1 MSGLTTHILDLTHGT
16 PANNVTIELF
26 YQEDPSSDWKLLKTA
41 VTNSDGRMDEPF
53 LTEEEM
59 ATGNYELIFHIGDYY
74 RRKEVNLLPDPPF
87 LELVPVRFG
96 LSDANAH
103 YHVPLLVS
111 PWGYQVYRGS

>member
-1 MSGLTTHILDLTHGT
+1 MTGLTTHILDLTHGT
-16 PANNVTIELF
+16 PASNVTIELF
-26 YQEDPSSDWKLLKTA
+26 IQEETTEWKRLKTV
-41 VTNSDGRMDEPF
+41 VTNNDGRLDHPL

-59 ATGNYELIFHIGDYY
+59 KIGNYELIFHVGEYF
-74 RRKEVNLLPDPPF
+74 RKKDIILPDPPF

-96 LSDANAH
+96 ISNENAH

>member
-16 PANNVTIELF
+16 PARNVKIELLI
-26 YQEDPSSDWKLLKTA
+26 QEETSSQWKQLKTA
-41 VTNSDGRMDEPF
+41 ATNSDGRLDAPL

-59 ATGNYELIFHIGDYY
+59 TTGSYELIFHVGEYFRQKDTI
-74 RRKEVNLLPDPPF
+74 LPEPPF

-96 LSDANAH
+96 ISEVHAH